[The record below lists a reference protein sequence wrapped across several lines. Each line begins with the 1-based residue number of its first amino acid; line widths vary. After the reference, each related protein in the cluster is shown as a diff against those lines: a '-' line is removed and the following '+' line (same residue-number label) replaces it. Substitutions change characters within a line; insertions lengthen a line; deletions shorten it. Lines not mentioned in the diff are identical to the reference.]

1 MPSYVRMILF
11 VEVIVVLLLVYLI
24 MNQKLVTPLEGLG
37 VWVGVNLLLVMGVTL
52 GRKFL
57 S

>member
-1 MPSYVRMILF
+1 MILF